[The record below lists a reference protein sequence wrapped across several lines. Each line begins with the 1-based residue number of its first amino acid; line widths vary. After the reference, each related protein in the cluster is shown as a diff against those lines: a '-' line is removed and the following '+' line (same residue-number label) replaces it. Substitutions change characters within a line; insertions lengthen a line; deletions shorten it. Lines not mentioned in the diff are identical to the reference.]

1 MSLGIYKQHT
11 PKLMFSYSLVLK
23 IQQHTYR
30 MCQQSLLEVQGV
42 THTVALC
49 LQVALVVLVGYHFD
63 GHVLHNLE
71 SVRL

>member
-1 MSLGIYKQHT
+1 
-11 PKLMFSYSLVLK
+11 
-23 IQQHTYR
+23 

-42 THTVALC
+42 THTVALS

-71 SVRL
+71 SVRLQSYTLCGVVGFLQRFRRASRILRLIG